1 MRHLI
6 FSAWA
11 AGLVGISIAGAQ
23 TVPRK
28 EPAHYA
34 VTERASR
41 VEAPPPGMRLGL
53 RKPREFAL
61 APLSGSEVAL
71 LSEPGPR
78 LRLGVHRRLPA
89 DILSTGRWEVTSEGA
104 HIWRMAIGS
113 PGSTGL
119 RVEFRNFSAGNGNVW
134 LHDGTH
140 VAGPYTG
147 RGVYD
152 DGHFWSASVPSAS
165 VVLEY
170 QPDPDTPAEAVPPFE
185 IHTIAHRAAKVS
197 RGYDASASATPT
209 GPPPDPAAYCN
220 LDPNCYP
227 EWKGAMSMVAQITF
241 EDSSGSEFLCSATLV
256 GTRDNSFK
264 PYLLTAGH
272 CIHDEA
278 TARTVETF
286 WTYQNSSCS
295 GTPPTSNAN
304 STKSTLGAHLLA
316 SGTIE
321 QGDYSLVLLKDV
333 PSGVTFSGWDVTDPP
348 ISTEVTGI
356 HHPAGSW
363 KRISFGQRVADQTV
377 NVEGD
382 TAPGNLYFQI
392 METKGIAEPG
402 SSGSALFSSPGVIV
416 GTLTYGPG
424 ANDLCQVNPLVVGYA
439 RFSNAYQ
446 YMKDYLEDLPA
457 AEVTADKA
465 GLNFAVSNH
474 ATPPGQTVRLST
486 QASGPVT
493 YKLRADAAWLQVSTI
508 TGTVSASAPAPVT
521 ITVDPSMFDQ
531 AGQYSSTVTLLSG
544 TAPPVFINV
553 TTTVAVD
560 QSNVVA
566 SITPGQVHVTDGQWS
581 FTIQLAETAG
591 AATQLTSV
599 KVNGTDYSSNIKS
612 WFGTDRIAAKGTIS
626 APLSGSGVF
635 PAGTQ
640 YLEFRGIDSSGQHW
654 YRTATVSF
662 Q

>member
-1 MRHLI
+1 MRHHIL

-11 AGLVGISIAGAQ
+11 AGLIGVSIAGAQ

-41 VEAPPPGMRLGL
+41 VEAAPPGMRLGL
-53 RKPREFAL
+53 PKPREFAL
-61 APLSGSEVAL
+61 APLSGPEVAV

-78 LRLGVHRRLPA
+78 LRTGVHRNLPP
-89 DILSTGRWEVTSEGA
+89 DILSTGAWEVSSEGA
-104 HIWRMAIGS
+104 RIWRMAIRS
-113 PGSTGL
+113 PGSTGV

-134 LHDGTH
+134 LHDGIH

-165 VVLEY
+165 VTIEY
-170 QPDPDTPAEAVPPFE
+170 QPGPDTPADAAPPFE
-185 IHTIAHRAAKVS
+185 IRTIAHKASGSRRAYA
-197 RGYDASASATPT
+197 ASPSPTAIATRA
-209 GPPPDPAAYCN
+209 DPAAYCN
-220 LDPNCYP
+220 IDPNCYP
-227 EWKGAMSMVAQITF
+227 DWKSAMSMVAQITF
-241 EDSSGSEFLCSATLV
+241 EESGSEYLCSASLV

-278 TARTVETF
+278 VARTMETF
-286 WTYQNSSCS
+286 WTYQTSSCS
-295 GTPPTSNAN
+295 ATPPASNAN

-316 SGTIE
+316 SGAIE
-321 QGDYSLVLLKDV
+321 EGDYSLVLLKDV

-348 ISTEVTGI
+348 ISTELVGL

-377 NVEGD
+377 VVED
-382 TAPGNLYFQI
+382 STAPGNLYFQI
-392 METKGIAEPG
+392 METKGVAEPG

-424 ANDLCQVNPLVVGYA
+424 NPDVCQINPLVVGYA

-446 YMKDYLEDLPA
+446 YLKDYLEDLPA
-457 AEVTADKA
+457 AQVTADKT
-465 GLNFAVSNH
+465 GLSFTVSNH
-474 ATPPGQTVRLST
+474 STPPGQNVRLST
-486 QASGPVT
+486 QSAGPVT
-493 YKLRADAAWLQVSTI
+493 YKLRADAPWLLLSTI
-508 TGTVSASAPAPVT
+508 TGTLSASAPAPVT
-521 ITVDPSMFDQ
+521 ITIDPSKFDQ
-531 AGQYSSTVTLLSG
+531 AGQYSSTVTILSG
-544 TAPPVFINV
+544 TAAPVFINV
-553 TTTVAVD
+553 TTTVTAD

-566 SITPGQVHVTDGQWS
+566 SITPSQVQLTGGQWS
-581 FTIQLAETAG
+581 LTIRLAETAG
-591 AATQLTSV
+591 TATQMTSL
-599 KVNGTDYSSNIKS
+599 KVNGTDYSSSIKS
-612 WFGTDRIAAKGTIS
+612 WFGTDRIAAKGTIE
-626 APLSGSGVF
+626 APLSGSGGF

-640 YLEFRGIDSSGQHW
+640 YFEFHGMDDSGQHW
-654 YRTATVSF
+654 YRTATVSV